1 MNKNYTLINKLRLKI
16 FQSFILEGFPSL
28 VKGDRLKIDCNYAS
42 WVQIPLLPTKTKS
55 HTNDFV
61 SKEVN
66 NYFFALIDVMLTYI
80 ACTDKFSVRFRGE
93 GIKYF
98 CFII

>member
-1 MNKNYTLINKLRLKI
+1 
-16 FQSFILEGFPSL
+16 
-28 VKGDRLKIDCNYAS
+28 
-42 WVQIPLLPTKTKS
+42 
-55 HTNDFV
+55 V